1 MRRPSAKIITEWRQ
15 KEFLA
20 EISGK
25 VVSNMDSACQ
35 YAVEQAQDRAPVRS
49 GIMRADITY
58 EIVVVGLVVTGWVG
72 VLVKRFYAYFVEL
85 GTSRMKAQP
94 FLRPAIFNNARQIVR
109 RLTGG

>member
-1 MRRPSAKIITEWRQ
+1 MRRPSGKIITEWRQ

-25 VVSNMDSACQ
+25 VVSNMENACQ
-35 YAVEQAQDRAPVRS
+35 YGVEQAQARAPVRS
-49 GIMRADITY
+49 GIMRADVTY

-72 VLVKRFYAYFVEL
+72 VLVTRFYAYFVEL

>member
-1 MRRPSAKIITEWRQ
+1 MRRPSGKIITEWRQ

-25 VVSNMDSACQ
+25 LVNNMDNACQ
-35 YAVEQAQDRAPVRS
+35 YAVDQAQARAPVRS
-49 GIMRADITY
+49 GIMRSDIIY

-72 VLVKRFYAYFVEL
+72 VLLKRFYAYFVEL

-94 FLRPAIFNNARQIVR
+94 FLRPAVFNNARQIVR
-109 RLTGG
+109 KLTGG